1 MRAADNKQWSLSE
14 AFTTFFKMGLFTIGG
29 GYAMIP
35 LMEKEVVEERHWI
48 DRDEFLDLIA
58 VAQSAPGVF
67 AVNISIFIGYKMAG
81 VKGSIACATGNV
93 LPSILIILLIAL
105 SFRHFKDNA
114 LVENIFK
121 GIRPAVVAL
130 ILVPTLNMARAA
142 KINKYN
148 IWIPI
153 ITALLIWH
161 FGVSPIYVIV
171 AGIIGGIA
179 RYMMRDEQKGGRS

>member
-1 MRAADNKQWSLSE
+1 MRAADNKQWNLSE

-179 RYMMRDEQKGGRS
+179 KYMMRDEQKGGRS

>member
-130 ILVPTLNMARAA
+130 ILVPTLNMARTA

-171 AGIIGGIA
+171 AGIVGGIA
-179 RYMMRDEQKGGRS
+179 KYMVRDEQKGGKS

>member
-105 SFRHFKDNA
+105 SFRHFKDNT

-179 RYMMRDEQKGGRS
+179 KYMMRDEQKGGRS

>member
-179 RYMMRDEQKGGRS
+179 KYMMRDEEKGGRS

>member
-179 RYMMRDEQKGGRS
+179 KYMMRDEQKGGRS